1 MRRSVLSFVLYFG
14 AGITLSSILIQIDAV
29 DQGVVVPFTGLIA
42 RAGGAVLNLMGM
54 GTQVTGT
61 VISGERGFSVNILN
75 GCNGVYVMAILISA
89 VLAFPST
96 WKEKLVGLAIGIPG
110 IQIVNLI
117 RIVSLYYLGL
127 RRPALF
133 EEFHLYVWQA
143 GVIILSMAIWLFW
156 AEVLVSGPDRP
167 PGGPSHKAAGSQ

>member
-1 MRRSVLSFVLYFG
+1 MKRSALSFVLIFA
-14 AGITLSSILIQIDAV
+14 AGIGVSSLLMQADAV
-29 DQGVVVPFTGLIA
+29 DRGVVVPFTGLIA
-42 RAGGAVLNLMGM
+42 RASGVVLNLMGM
-54 GTQVTGT
+54 STEVFGT

-96 WKEKLVGLAIGIPG
+96 WREKMVGLAIGIPG
-110 IQIVNLI
+110 VQAVNLI

-127 RRPALF
+127 RRPDLF

-143 GVIILSMAIWLFW
+143 GVIIASMAIWIFW
-156 AEVLVSGPDRP
+156 AEFLVTGPDRP
-167 PGGPSHKAAGSQ
+167 EGGQTDRATGR